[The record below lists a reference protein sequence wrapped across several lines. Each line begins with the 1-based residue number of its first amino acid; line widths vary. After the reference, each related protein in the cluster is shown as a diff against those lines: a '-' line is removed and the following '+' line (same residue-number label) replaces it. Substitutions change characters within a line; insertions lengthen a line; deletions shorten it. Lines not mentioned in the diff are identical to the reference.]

1 MVSEEADNGADS
13 STPPIFGGLPA
24 LSRFIENMGLQYEK
38 YGVPRI
44 GGRILGLLLV
54 SGHPIT
60 AEEISQRLQVSRS
73 SVSTNLRTL
82 LMTGLVERTFVPGD
96 RREHFIFSD
105 STWQRSL
112 DMRLDGVTT
121 LQSLAQAGLEE
132 LPYDHPARGRLAEM
146 VAWADLLHEAYEQM
160 RFELQSRKE
169 VPA

>member
-1 MVSEEADNGADS
+1 MVSEEADNSADS
-13 STPPIFGGLPA
+13 SIPPISGGLPA

-54 SGHPIT
+54 NAHPIT
-60 AEEISQRLQVSRS
+60 AEEISQQLQVSRS

-82 LMTGLVERTFVPGD
+82 LMTGLIERAFVPGD

-121 LQSLAQAGLEE
+121 LQTLAQAGLDE
-132 LPYDHPARGRLAEM
+132 LPIEHPARSRLAEM
-146 VAWADLLHEAYEQM
+146 VAWADLLHEAYQHV
-160 RFELQSRKE
+160 RIELHSQKE